1 VVFTFPHI
9 QPRSHLRD
17 KEKFKFVGCS
27 YDENIHFNGLN
38 DSIEMDKK
46 LKELLDEYPSNRVD
60 NINQKLNRP
69 ALIYVSLGTI
79 FNTDLK
85 IFATIVKALD
95 LVNTHTPIKAIIST
109 GSACF
114 DILKEQHQKEENAT
128 SNIKLILKTVPQ
140 IEILKRASLFITHS
154 GMNSTSEAINFGV
167 PMICLPMALGV
178 DQPLVAY
185 RVADELGLGIR
196 LKANDLDCTVL
207 KDSILKILNDETY
220 AERCLLYRDI
230 SQKYDG
236 HQNTVKIIQDI
247 LRD

>member
-1 VVFTFPHI
+1 MVFTFPHI

-27 YDENIHFNGLN
+27 YDESIHFNGLN
-38 DSIEMDKK
+38 DSIEMDQK
-46 LKELLDEYPSNRVD
+46 LKDLLDEYPTDHFNS
-60 NINQKLNRP
+60 KLNRP

-79 FNTDLK
+79 FNTNLN
-85 IFATIVKALD
+85 IFATILKALD
-95 LVNTHTPIKAIIST
+95 LVNAQTPIKAIIST

-114 DILKEQHQKEENAT
+114 DMLNKDAT
-128 SNIKLILKTVPQ
+128 SNNKLILKTAPQ
-140 IEILKRASLFITHS
+140 IDILKRASLFITHS
-154 GMNSTSEAINFGV
+154 GMNSTSEAIHFGV

-196 LKANDLDCTVL
+196 LQANDLDCAVL
-207 KDSILKILNDETY
+207 KDSILKVLNDETY

-236 HQNTVKIIQDI
+236 HQNTVKLIQEL
-247 LRD
+247 LRDSTN